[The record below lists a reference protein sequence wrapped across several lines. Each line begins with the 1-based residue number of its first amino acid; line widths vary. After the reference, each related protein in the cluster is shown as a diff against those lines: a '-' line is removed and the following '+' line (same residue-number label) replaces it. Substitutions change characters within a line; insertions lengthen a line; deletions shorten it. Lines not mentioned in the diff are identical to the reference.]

1 MAIPCSLNEPGKGRV
16 VDMDDILSSVFAVGG
31 YLVVAGSIR
40 RIARRE
46 KINLRDYKLY
56 EPQCGVRRL

>member
-1 MAIPCSLNEPGKGRV
+1 MAIPCSLYEPEKGRV
-16 VDMDDILSSVFAVGG
+16 VDTDDILSNVFAVGG

-46 KINLRDYKLY
+46 KINLGDNRLY